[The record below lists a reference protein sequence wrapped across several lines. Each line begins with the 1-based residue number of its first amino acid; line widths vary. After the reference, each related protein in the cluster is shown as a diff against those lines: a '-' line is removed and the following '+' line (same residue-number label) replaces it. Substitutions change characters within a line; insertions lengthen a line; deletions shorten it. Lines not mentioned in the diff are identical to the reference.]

1 MNQLGN
7 RLEQVKQE
15 IKKVIIGKD
24 EVIEGILMT
33 MMAGG
38 HVLLE
43 DIPGVGK
50 TTMAVA
56 LSRALSLDYHRMQ
69 FTPDVLPAD
78 VSGFSMFNKE
88 TQQFE
93 YREGAIFCNL
103 FLADEINRTSPKTQS
118 ALLEVME
125 EGKVTV
131 DGVTR
136 ALPQPFFVI
145 ATQNPMGSAGTQKLP
160 ESQLD
165 RFMTRLSMGYPDR
178 NSEVIMLKA
187 ENKGSM
193 EEVNRVMSLSE
204 VVDAQKQIGEVY
216 VEDSVY
222 GYIADLVWGSRKSD
236 GLKTGI
242 SPRGAKAILRMSR
255 SCAFMQ
261 GRDYVVPEDVIK
273 VFYHTGEHRVSL
285 SVSAR
290 AEGKTEHQVLEEVV
304 RSVPMPGAMR

>member
-1 MNQLGN
+1 MEELVGQLK
-7 RLEQVKQE
+7 QVVSE
-15 IKKVIIGKD
+15 VKKVIIGKD
-24 EVIEGILMT
+24 DVISSVLMT

-50 TTMAVA
+50 TTLA
-56 LSRALSLDYHRMQ
+56 LAFSKALSLSYHRMQ

-88 TQQFE
+88 TGQFE

-125 EGKVTV
+125 EGKATV

-136 ALPQPFFVI
+136 ALPSPFFVI
-145 ATQNPMGSAGTQKLP
+145 ATQNPQGSAGTQKLP

-178 NSEVIMLKA
+178 ESEMIMLRA
-187 ENKGSM
+187 ENQKTM
-193 EEVNRVMSLSE
+193 EDVQQVMNLE
-204 VVDAQKQIGEVY
+204 DVVKAQKLISNLH
-216 VEDSVY
+216 VEDSVF
-222 GYIADLVWGSRKSD
+222 GYIADLSAASRENP
-236 GLKTGI
+236 GLKLGI
-242 SPRGAKAILRMSR
+242 SPRGAKSMLRMAR
-255 SCAFMQ
+255 SCAFLA

-273 VFYHTGEHRVSL
+273 VFYHTGEHRVTL

-290 AEGKTEHQVLEEVV
+290 AEGKTEHQVLSEIVEGIK
-304 RSVPMPGAMR
+304 MPGL

>member
-1 MNQLGN
+1 MEQLTKQ
-7 RLEQVKQE
+7 LDKVKQE
-15 IKKVIIGKD
+15 VKKVIIGKD
-24 EVIEGILMT
+24 EVINSILMT

-50 TTMAVA
+50 TTMALA
-56 LSRALSLDYHRMQ
+56 FSKALSLEYHRMQ

-78 VSGFSMFNKE
+78 VSGFSMFNKD

-93 YREGAIFCNL
+93 YREGAVFCNL

-125 EGKVTV
+125 EGKATV

-136 ALPQPFFVI
+136 SLPQPFFVI
-145 ATQNPMGSAGTQKLP
+145 ATQNPLGSAGTQKLP

-178 NSEVIMLKA
+178 DSEVIMLKA
-187 ENKGSM
+187 ENRKTM
-193 EEVNRVMSLSE
+193 DDVEKVMSLE
-204 VVDAQKQIGEVY
+204 DVMKAQELISNVH
-216 VEDSVY
+216 VEDTVY
-222 GYIADLVWGSRKSD
+222 GYIADLVKASRSND

-242 SPRGAKAILRMSR
+242 SPRGAKSMLRMAR
-255 SCAFMQ
+255 SCAFLE
-261 GRDYVVPEDVIK
+261 GRDYVVPEDVVK
-273 VFYHTGEHRVSL
+273 VFYHTGEHRVTL

-304 RSVPMPGAMR
+304 RSIPMPGNN